1 MSFVIANQVNLIFTI
16 MKRILTF
23 LSCILMAAYVSGS
36 TLVKINVSSPDEALA
51 YYQDKSLAV
60 NYYNDHFLLATVY
73 TGSPDNCQVLDANPW
88 LQGHVYYVI
97 WLWKEDESYI
107 SHIHDISTVLDQSD
121 KHLIIRMPEDKIN
134 LLYPPDKGSLS
145 QLEETA
151 LKLPAPMFNDQK
163 SSLKADSLI
172 AALIEQVDQNLLQ
185 QHVQHLQDYGTRRCT
200 KPEAILAQNWI
211 KEQLEGYGLSVELF
225 DFYMPQGN
233 ASDNV
238 IATLTGTLYPDEY
251 VVCGA
256 HYDSYAYSGAEPG
269 ADDNASGTAGIM
281 EVARLLSQHSFDRTI
296 IFCAFSGEE
305 FGLYGSEAYA
315 AWAESQNMNI
325 LGYFNMDMCSY
336 LNPGDPIHT
345 DIIAPQSA
353 QPLVEFYQNVA
364 ALYLPS
370 FITGTGAL
378 SGGDSD
384 HTSFN
389 EHGYMGI
396 FPFEDSQ
403 NYSPYI
409 HTSDDIVGLSA
420 NSFEMARVFTQA
432 ILASVV
438 SMANYLAPPQNLIA
452 IPGDASIK
460 LQWDPLSG
468 IDHYNVYRNNG
479 TVPIASTTSPEYT
492 DLDVVQNNTYSY
504 YVTAVYSGT
513 GDESSPSNS
522 VTITLMPPITYP
534 FIEDFEG
541 SMGYWSLE
549 APWGLSTSQSHSATH
564 SLSESPSGSYSNNL
578 EIASTLYP
586 FNLLYDTTAS
596 LSFWLKYNTESG
608 YDYLY
613 LEITSDGTDW
623 TELDSFDGVQSS
635 WIQKTYSLDNYV
647 GNPFVQIRFRFV
659 SDGYITADGV
669 YIDDIE
675 ITAAGNTT
683 GTMPVVSQ
691 AGPQLY
697 QNFPNP
703 FKGSTEITFFNPVSG
718 MVRLTL
724 FDSMGQ
730 EAKVLLN
737 SQLSPGVHTVECSA
751 ADLAPGIYYYRFET
765 GSASFT
771 RRMVIVK

>member
-1 MSFVIANQVNLIFTI
+1 
-16 MKRILTF
+16 MKRILTL
-23 LSCILMAAYVSGS
+23 LSFILITACLSGS
-36 TLVKINVSSPDEALA
+36 TLVKINISSHDEALA
-51 YYQDKSLAV
+51 FYQDKSFAV
-60 NYYNDHFLLATVY
+60 NYYNDHFLVATLY
-73 TGSPDNCQVLDANPW
+73 SGSPDSYQVLDANPW
-88 LQGHVYYVI
+88 LQGHAYYVI
-97 WLWKEDESYI
+97 WLWKEDPSYV
-107 SHIHDISTVLDQSD
+107 SHIHDISTVLDQSE
-121 KHLIIRMPEDKIN
+121 KHLIIRIQEDKLN
-134 LLYPPDKGSLS
+134 ALYPPDKGSLS
-145 QLEETA
+145 ELEETA
-151 LKLPAPMFNDQK
+151 LKLPAPNFKYQK
-163 SSLKADSLI
+163 GSLKGDSLI
-172 AALIEQVDQNLLQ
+172 TALIGQVDQSLLQ

-211 KEQLEGYGLSVELF
+211 KEQFESYGLSVELF
-225 DFYMPQGN
+225 DFSMPQGS

-325 LGYFNMDMCSY
+325 LGYFNMDMCAY

-353 QPLVEFYQNVA
+353 QPLVEFYQNVT
-364 ALYLPS
+364 ALYLPN

-409 HTSDDIVGLSA
+409 HTSDDIIGLSA
-420 NSFEMARVFTQA
+420 NSFEMAKVFTQA

-438 SMANYLAPPQNLIA
+438 SMANYLAPPENLIA
-452 IPGDASIK
+452 IPGDASII

-479 TVPIASTTSPEYT
+479 TTPIASTTSTEYT
-492 DLDVVQNNTYSY
+492 DIDVVQNSTYSY
-504 YVTAVYSGT
+504 YVTAIYAQS
-513 GDESSPSNS
+513 GDESSPSNT
-522 VTITLMPPITYP
+522 VTLTLMPPIAYP

-549 APWGLSTSQSHSATH
+549 APWGLSTSLSHSATH

-578 EIASTLYP
+578 EITSTLYP
-586 FNLLYDTTAS
+586 FNLLLDTTAT
-596 LSFWLKYNTESG
+596 LSFWIRHNTESG

-613 LEITSDGTDW
+613 LEITSNGTDW
-623 TELDSFDGVQSS
+623 TELDNFDGVQSS
-635 WIQKTYSLDNYV
+635 WIQKTYSLDNYI
-647 GNPFVQIRFRFV
+647 GNPFVQIRFRFS

-683 GTMPVVSQ
+683 GTSPVVTQ
-691 AGPQLY
+691 AGPQLF

-703 FKGSTEITFFNPVSG
+703 FKGSTKITFFNPISG
-718 MVRLTL
+718 KVRLTL

-737 SQLSPGVHTVECSA
+737 SGLSAGVHTVECSA
-751 ADLAPGIYYYRFET
+751 EDLAPGVYYYRFDT
-765 GSASFT
+765 GNTSFT
-771 RRMVIVK
+771 KRMVIVK